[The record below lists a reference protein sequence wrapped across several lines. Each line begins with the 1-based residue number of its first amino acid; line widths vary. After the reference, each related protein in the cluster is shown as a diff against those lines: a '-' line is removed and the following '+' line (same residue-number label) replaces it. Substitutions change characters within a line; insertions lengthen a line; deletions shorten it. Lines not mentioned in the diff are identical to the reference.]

1 LSLQVDGLA
10 IQEKGGGEKVAGF
23 DSLYVNVE
31 SSSLFRGGP
40 VISEL
45 KLVGPALAGRA
56 CLTDASTSP
65 T

>member
-1 LSLQVDGLA
+1 VQVVGLA

-31 SSSLFRGGP
+31 SSSLWRGGP

-45 KLVGPALAGRA
+45 KLEGSGLEGRA
-56 CLTDASTSP
+56 SA
-65 T
+65 